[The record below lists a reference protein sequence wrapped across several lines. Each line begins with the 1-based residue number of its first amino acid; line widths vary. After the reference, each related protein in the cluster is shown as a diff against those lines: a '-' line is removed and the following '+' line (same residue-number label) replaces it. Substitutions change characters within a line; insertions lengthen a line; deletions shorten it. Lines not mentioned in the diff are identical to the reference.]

1 MLKLGIP
8 LGAVRQ
14 ALQKEGKDPSIV
26 DMDPELSYLSQV
38 KGNECSAT
46 DNDAEPLLK
55 DDPELGK
62 FFKVSFGHQWR
73 LSVLTPEPNNLR
85 NSIMVD
91 AQNGHAAGCSS
102 KCSQKRRKG
111 Y

>member
-26 DMDPELSYLSQV
+26 DMNPELSYISQV

-46 DNDAEPLLK
+46 EDAEPLLK

-62 FFKVSFGHQWR
+62 FFKVSFGHKWC
-73 LSVLTPEPNNLR
+73 LSVFRSCT
-85 NSIMVD
+85 
-91 AQNGHAAGCSS
+91 
-102 KCSQKRRKG
+102 
-111 Y
+111 